1 MTTRL
6 RIRIDEH
13 WPRDPATHWVLLDA
27 ANTVVQQGHSGPAH
41 WPAADVCEA
50 VLAGAQ
56 STWLEVLLPAS
67 PRRERPR
74 LLSYALEEHLV
85 GDPDTQHLTVT
96 HSQPEDK
103 LNRTGVIAVAR
114 ARMTQVLAQFAQIGR
129 PLRRLCS
136 ALETVPAAEAHW
148 VLAVDAHC
156 AILRPG
162 LEPAIAFDG
171 STPEASLAA
180 LSSALPIALSHRR
193 ASAALP
199 AALQIRIADTC
210 TTPDTGTTASLPLR
224 IEPGPAWHWWE
235 HVDATSNLLHG
246 EFASRQGHDAQWRR
260 FRAPATIVAISAV
273 ALFVVNLTHVL
284 GQRQALAELEA
295 RSARLFEQ
303 ALPGTPAVAPAAQ
316 LGRALD
322 RARRQAGQLGTDDLL
337 ALLHG
342 HLAATGVTPLAVS
355 YEAGTLSLALPPQT
369 ELSVLLTRL
378 SLQGIN
384 AQARDGSLLLSAA
397 PQP

>member
-6 RIRIDEH
+6 LIRIDEH
-13 WPRDPATHWVLLDA
+13 WPRDPATQWVLLDA
-27 ANTVVQQGHSGPAH
+27 ANTVVQQGHSGPTH
-41 WPAADVCEA
+41 WPAADVCEG

-96 HSQPEDK
+96 HSHPEDK
-103 LNRTGVIAVAR
+103 LNRTGVITVAR

-136 ALETVPAAEAHW
+136 ALETVPTADGRW
-148 VLAVDAHC
+148 VLAVEANC
-156 AILRPG
+156 VLLRPG
-162 LEPAIAFDG
+162 LEPAIALDVP
-171 STPEASLAA
+171 TQDATLAA
-180 LSSALPIALSHRR
+180 LSSTLPIALSRRR
-193 ASAALP
+193 ASTALP
-199 AALQIRIADTC
+199 TALQLRIADTC
-210 TTPDTGTTASLPLR
+210 ATPDTGATASLPLR

-246 EFASRQGHDAQWRR
+246 EFASRQGRDAQWQR
-260 FRAPATIVAISAV
+260 FRAPATIVAISAA
-273 ALFVVNLTHVL
+273 ALFAVNLTHVL

-295 RSARLFEQ
+295 RSVRLFEQ

-355 YEAGTLSLALPPQT
+355 YEAGALSLALPPQT
-369 ELSVLLTRL
+369 ELTGLLTRL
-378 SLQGIN
+378 SLHGIN